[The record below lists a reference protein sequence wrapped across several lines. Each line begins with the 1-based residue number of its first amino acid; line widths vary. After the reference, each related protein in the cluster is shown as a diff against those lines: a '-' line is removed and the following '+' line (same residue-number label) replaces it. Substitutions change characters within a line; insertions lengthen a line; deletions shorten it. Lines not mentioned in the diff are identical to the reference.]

1 MTSAAAPVLEAQE
14 VTRTFPGAP
23 PLRVLRGV
31 SLAVHRGERVA
42 IFGRSGAGKSTLLNI
57 LGLLDEAT
65 TGRYQLLGH
74 DVATRRGAQR
84 DRLRASALGFVFQAH
99 HIIGHRT
106 ATENLELKLSVIGTP
121 RAERATRIAGTLDG
135 LGLGDHAQAL
145 GATLSGG
152 EKQRLAIA
160 RAVIADPAIVLAD
173 EPTGNLD
180 DSNTAEVLALFDTQV
195 DRGGSVVLITHDRRA
210 AAWADQ
216 AYTLADGILRRGLDR

>member
-74 DVATRRGAQR
+74 DVATRRGA
-84 DRLRASALGFVFQAH
+84 SATGFGRRHSGSSSKPTTSLATALPP
-99 HIIGHRT
+99 RT
-106 ATENLELKLSVIGTP
+106 S
-121 RAERATRIAGTLDG
+121 
-135 LGLGDHAQAL
+135 
-145 GATLSGG
+145 S
-152 EKQRLAIA
+152 
-160 RAVIADPAIVLAD
+160 
-173 EPTGNLD
+173 
-180 DSNTAEVLALFDTQV
+180 
-195 DRGGSVVLITHDRRA
+195 
-210 AAWADQ
+210 
-216 AYTLADGILRRGLDR
+216 

>member
-23 PLRVLRGV
+23 PLRVLRG
-31 SLAVHRGERVA
+31 A

-180 DSNTAEVLALFDTQV
+180 DSNTRRTPWRTASSGE
-195 DRGGSVVLITHDRRA
+195 GSTGDA
-210 AAWADQ
+210 AA
-216 AYTLADGILRRGLDR
+216 TR